1 MDYRYKPG
9 DRVVVINDIRECKD
23 YYMRSGSRFPLANVI
38 YVSESTIRT
47 RKALEGTVVT
57 ILEHCR
63 NRYIIKEADRKIL
76 WTDDMFVGLANET
89 ECYCESLL

>member
-9 DRVVVINDIRECKD
+9 DRVMVINEIRESVN
-23 YYMRSGSRFPLANVI
+23 YYMRSGSEYPLANVI
-38 YVSESTIRT
+38 CVSESTIRA

-57 ILEHCR
+57 ILEYCR
-63 NRYIIKEADRKIL
+63 NRYIIKETDRKFL
-76 WTDDMFVGLANET
+76 WTDDMFVGLANES

>member
-9 DRVVVINDIRECKD
+9 DRVVVINGIQEGKD
-23 YYMRSGSRFPLANVI
+23 YYMRSGSRYPPSNVI
-38 YVSESTIRT
+38 CVSEASIRA

-57 ILEHCR
+57 ILEYCC
-63 NRYIIKEADRKIL
+63 NRYVIKETDRKFL

>member
-9 DRVVVINDIRECKD
+9 DRVVVINEIQEGKN
-23 YYMRSGSRFPLANVI
+23 YYMRSGSWYPPSNVI
-38 YVSESTIRT
+38 CVSEASIRA

-57 ILEHCR
+57 ILEYCR
-63 NRYIIKEADRKIL
+63 NRYVIKETNRKFL

>member
-9 DRVVVINDIRECKD
+9 DRVVVINDIREGKN
-23 YYMRSGSRFPLANVI
+23 YYMRSGSWYPPSNVI
-38 YVSESTIRT
+38 CVSEASIRA

-57 ILEHCR
+57 ILEYCR
-63 NRYIIKEADRKIL
+63 NRYVIKETNRKSL

>member
-9 DRVVVINDIRECKD
+9 DRVVVINEIRENED
-23 YYMRSGSRFPLANVI
+23 YYMRSGSQFPLANVI
-38 YVSESTIRT
+38 CVNESTIRA

-57 ILEHCR
+57 ILEYCR
-63 NRYIIKEADRKIL
+63 NRYVIKETDRKFL
-76 WTDDMFVGLANET
+76 WTDDMFVGLANEK

>member
-23 YYMRSGSRFPLANVI
+23 YYMRSGSWYPPSNVI
-38 YVSESTIRT
+38 CVSEASIRA

-57 ILEHCR
+57 ILEYCR
-63 NRYIIKEADRKIL
+63 NRYVIKEANRKFL
-76 WTDDMFVGLANET
+76 WTDDMFVGLANEK
-89 ECYCESLL
+89 ECCCESLL

>member
-23 YYMRSGSRFPLANVI
+23 YYMRSGSRFPLTNVI

-57 ILEHCR
+57 ILEYCR